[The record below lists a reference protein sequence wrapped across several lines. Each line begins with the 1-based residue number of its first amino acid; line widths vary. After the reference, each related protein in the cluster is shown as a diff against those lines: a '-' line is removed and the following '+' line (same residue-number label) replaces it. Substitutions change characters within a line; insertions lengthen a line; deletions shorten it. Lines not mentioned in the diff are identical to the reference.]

1 MPRTAAKVP
10 SVSGESS
17 HGCMSKNLVQPDLLM
32 LFTGCVRWRRAEG
45 RGGCAHHRGRE
56 GPGGPRPSRGGL
68 SPYWPHVL
76 PPVAPLQMPL
86 RHQFHLLQ
94 AKVKKP
100 KRHNPFMPRVKVT
113 SNSFIYCDETTGT
126 NLKIFLGT
134 SCFPHTFFFN
144 FFPADPVHMLHFCV
158 NLLSHIVECFTVVV
172 EWP

>member
-1 MPRTAAKVP
+1 MFILQTTGKKHKSNPFMPRAAAKVP

-17 HGCMSKNLVQPDLLM
+17 HGCMSKNVVQPDLLM

-113 SNSFIYCDETTGT
+113 LGTLLARDNKPNRFINCDQTTGT
-126 NLKIFLGT
+126 NLKYF
-134 SCFPHTFFFN
+134 
-144 FFPADPVHMLHFCV
+144 
-158 NLLSHIVECFTVVV
+158 
-172 EWP
+172 